1 METQLSAALIAK
13 SLNYHGQQLQKI
25 WESERG
31 ENDLYKIGVP
41 TPDYAEYQVRQKFL
55 NFQDRGKRLKLQQ
68 FIAKKASFLFD
79 VDLLQDLTPT
89 EKPKIDDKDS
99 ESKLPNIFT
108 FKMSSL
114 ILDCYNRVLNFL
126 IVNWVVIDFS

>member
-1 METQLSAALIAK
+1 METPLSAALIAK

-41 TPDYAEYQVRQKFL
+41 TPDFAEYQARQKYL

-68 FIAKKASFLFD
+68 FIAKKANFLFD
-79 VDLLQDLTPT
+79 VELLQDVKTADR
-89 EKPKIDDKDS
+89 PKADDKEN
-99 ESKLPNIFT
+99 ESK
-108 FKMSSL
+108 
-114 ILDCYNRVLNFL
+114 NFCL
-126 IVNWVVIDFS
+126 